1 VQIGRRHRMARRYDR
16 RMLVIAAS
24 GLAFGVPSHLTGR
37 SWDWLPLF
45 TTIAA
50 FALVRFAIGLR
61 FSIPVITLTFVGGI
75 VMALVIE
82 SWGVALGI
90 LASVATVAVI
100 RSLVRVMQRR

>member
-1 VQIGRRHRMARRYDR
+1 VHPMRRRYDR

-50 FALVRFAIGLR
+50 FGIARLVIGVR
-61 FSIPVITLTFVGGI
+61 FSIPAIILTFIGGLVI
-75 VMALVIE
+75 ALVIE
-82 SWGVALGI
+82 GWGFALGI
-90 LASVATVAVI
+90 LASVAAIAVI
-100 RSLVRVMQRR
+100 RSLVRHLQRR